1 MCDLGV
7 NAAPMQM
14 DIEGYEWD
22 VIATFGT
29 EPGWRESMPV
39 QMAIEFHVDSAR
51 FTNNE
56 HA

>member
-1 MCDLGV
+1 
-7 NAAPMQM
+7 M

-39 QMAIEFHVDSAR
+39 QMAIEFHTCGGVDS
-51 FTNNE
+51 E
-56 HA
+56 YS